1 MSIRTDRHR
10 AREIAVGTLYSLDM
24 NSNLPPEG
32 DWFLFQGLNDEEIDE
47 LSTSVKV
54 YAQFLIEGAIASIE
68 ECDRLI
74 SRYSNR
80 PIEMIDGVD
89 RAILRI
95 SFFQLLHDRE
105 THPTIVIDEAVKLSQ
120 ELSNDV
126 SFKFINGLL
135 DAYNRGQND
144 TAQR

>member
-1 MSIRTDRHR
+1 MSTRTDRHR
-10 AREIAVGTLYSLDM
+10 AREIAAGTLYSLDM
-24 NSNLPPEG
+24 NANLPPKG

-47 LSTSVKV
+47 LPAALKV
-54 YAQFLIEGAIASIE
+54 YAQFLIEGTIASLE
-68 ECDRLI
+68 ECDKLI
-74 SRYSNR
+74 SRYSSR
-80 PIEMIDGVD
+80 PLEMIDAVD

-126 SFKFINGLL
+126 SFKFINGIL
-135 DAYNRGQND
+135 DAYNRGKE
-144 TAQR
+144 

>member
-1 MSIRTDRHR
+1 MSIKTERHR
-10 AREIAVGTLYSLDM
+10 AREIAIGTLYSLDM

-32 DWFLFQGLNDEEIDE
+32 DWILFQGLNDEETDE
-47 LSTSVKV
+47 LPTAVKV
-54 YAQFLIEGAIASIE
+54 YARFLIEGTIQHLE

-74 SRYSNR
+74 KGYSNR

-144 TAQR
+144 SVQR